1 MTGIGAEAIRCAS
14 QSTRASSVRAVA
26 SSGGRA
32 SGSVTPVN
40 RTKSRFG
47 SRTAMSSA
55 WSAAVRKPVRPDR
68 LASTPKPVTSS
79 GLCAAANGGRCA
91 VIAAAVSGEN
101 SGITRP
107 CALAASAMM
116 SQEPPDRV
124 STPIRRPRGQR
135 WYARAAPVI
144 SSSSR
149 LATRMMLSWR
159 SAASTTASSPATE
172 PVWARA
178 ASRPA
183 GLEPTFSATIGLP
196 ARSAFSAIRAN
207 PTGSPISS
215 RNRQITR
222 VASSSTR

>member
-1 MTGIGAEAIRCAS
+1 M
-14 QSTRASSVRAVA
+14 
-26 SSGGRA
+26 
-32 SGSVTPVN
+32 
-40 RTKSRFG
+40 
-47 SRTAMSSA
+47 
-55 WSAAVRKPVRPDR
+55 
-68 LASTPKPVTSS
+68 
-79 GLCAAANGGRCA
+79 
-91 VIAAAVSGEN
+91 
-101 SGITRP
+101 
-107 CALAASAMM
+107 
-116 SQEPPDRV
+116 
-124 STPIRRPRGQR
+124 
-135 WYARAAPVI
+135 I

-207 PTGSPISS
+207 PTGSLISS